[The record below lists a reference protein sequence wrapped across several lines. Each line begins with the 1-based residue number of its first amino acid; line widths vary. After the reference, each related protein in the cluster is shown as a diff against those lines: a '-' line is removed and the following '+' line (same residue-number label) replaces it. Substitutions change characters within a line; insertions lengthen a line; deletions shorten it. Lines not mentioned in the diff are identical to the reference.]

1 MKKTKL
7 FAISVLAALGMTA
20 CTEDFITVSPT
31 QEILKDNY
39 FTNDGRVFTS
49 VVAAYDPLQWFDY
62 FYQYD
67 ALNMLSDIMADDIY
81 CGGSDANDQPM
92 NAQTH
97 LYGATALNCCNQV
110 WTIAYSG
117 INRSNIAIEEAEKM
131 TDLPEA
137 VRNRYIAECMILK
150 AYYYNVLWK
159 FWGNIPFYD
168 KNLTA
173 PYYTD
178 QKTADYVYG
187 EVIGWIEEALK
198 LNALPFKAAAGEEGR
213 VTTPMAYMLYAE
225 MVMYQN
231 DNSRYATA
239 LGYMNEIIASP
250 DYDLVADFAGIWEE
264 SGEWCKETIW
274 EINYISE
281 GAVRSWGSPIATGG
295 MVYAILIGP
304 PYADGS
310 VYHPG
315 WGFGPVA
322 QHAYDMYEDGDQR
335 KDGGI
340 LNYDK
345 HVEEDGAQRKG
356 DVRWQDTGYWLKK
369 YIAREGGN
377 HGQKADGDMNYGN
390 NLRVYRYSEALLNA
404 AELQLALTQG
414 DKGLAY
420 LNQVQTRA
428 GATLSTES
436 TLENIIQERRKEFL
450 GEGKRYWDLIRTGM
464 ATEALKASL
473 YEGEK
478 GWERTIDWTPSKKY
492 WPIPQSEMDKVDEAH
507 KMTQNPY

>member
-1 MKKTKL
+1 MKKIKL

-20 CTEDFITVSPT
+20 CTEDFITVSPAD
-31 QEILKDNY
+31 QILKDNY
-39 FTNDGRVFTS
+39 FTSDARVFTS

-62 FYQYD
+62 FYQYN
-67 ALNMLSDIMADDIY
+67 ALNMVSDIMADDIY
-81 CGGSDANDQPM
+81 CGGASETDQ
-92 NAQTH
+92 AVLVKAHYYQ
-97 LYGATALNCCNQV
+97 ATALDCCNQI

-117 INRSNIAIEEAEKM
+117 INRSNIAIEEAEAM
-131 TDLPEA
+131 TNLPDA
-137 VRNRYIAECMILK
+137 VRNRYIAEATILK

-178 QKTADYVYG
+178 QKQADEVYA
-187 EVIGWIEEALK
+187 EVIAMIENALK
-198 LNALPFKAAAGEEGR
+198 LNALPFKAVAGEEGR
-213 VTTPMAYMLYAE
+213 VTTPMAYMLFAE

-239 LGYMNEIIASP
+239 LGYMNEIINSGQ
-250 DYDLVADFAGIWEE
+250 YGLVDDFGGIFEE
-264 SGEWCKETIW
+264 NGEWCKESIW

-295 MVYAILIGP
+295 TVYPMLIGVP
-304 PYADGS
+304 GADPTGI
-310 VYHPG
+310 YQPG

-322 QHAYDMYEDGDQR
+322 KHAYDMYEDDDQR

-340 LNYDK
+340 LYYQKYMDETGAAPQG
-345 HVEEDGAQRKG
+345 EE
-356 DVRWQDTGYWLKK
+356 RWQHTGYFLKK
-369 YIAREGGN
+369 YIARVGGN

-390 NLRVYRYSEALLNA
+390 NQRIYRYAEVLLNA
-404 AELQLALTQG
+404 AEFELALSQG
-414 DKGLAY
+414 DKGKAK
-420 LNQVQTRA
+420 LNEVQLRA
-428 GATLSTES
+428 GATTTES
-436 TLENIIQERRKEFL
+436 TLDNILEERRKEFL
-450 GEGKRYWDLIRTGM
+450 GEGKRYWDLVRTGK
-464 ATEALKASL
+464 AAEVLKASAHD
-473 YEGEK
+473 
-478 GWERTIDWTPSKKY
+478 WRPVDWTLNKKY